1 MGEYMKSIN
10 HMLKAVTSVIIAA
23 VTVFVYMPLTSLA
36 INEFFDNPDDN
47 LISQNEQQTDL
58 LTEVHED
65 APEVHADAYILY
77 DANSGSILLGQNYD
91 VQKEPA
97 SMTKVMTILLALE
110 KLEMT
115 DIVTI
120 TPEMAAAMAEIPSD
134 YVRFGLQEGEE
145 ITVKDLVYAAEL
157 ISANDCCLALGMY
170 MGGTEEA
177 FCAMMNEKATD
188 LGCKNTNFTSAFG
201 YADPENLTTAYDL
214 SLILNEAVTNTDFTE
229 ISKTYSYT
237 VNATNKYSDTRELTN
252 ANRFVKDSDFA
263 YEYYVGGKTGFTD
276 TAGFTLCAS
285 ACKDGRTLVGVVF
298 NAEDSEVR
306 YRDLVSLFEY
316 GYSEFTTVPVS
327 EDEFT
332 SLIDEARLQ
341 LDDLL
346 ADTDLYVDNQTCAMS
361 SYVTTTTDRAQLGST
376 DKVDLSQVLVDS
388 SATEQTINIPLCK
401 CYSDKTYIVGS
412 LNIEITRKGAVVE
425 ITPEKKTGLKTF
437 RNILITFAA
446 ASGLILVLIIAL
458 LIFRRKVIQRR
469 REQSGQR
476 SKML

>member
-1 MGEYMKSIN
+1 MKTIN
-10 HMLKAVTSVIIAA
+10 HISKAVASLFMAII
-23 VTVFVYMPLTSLA
+23 TVFVYMPLTSLA
-36 INEFFDNPDDN
+36 INENFDNPDDD
-47 LISQNEQQTDL
+47 LISQNEQLTDL
-58 LTEVHED
+58 LSENPED
-65 APEVHADAYILY
+65 APTVSADAYILY
-77 DANSGSILLGQNYD
+77 DANSGTILRGNNYD

-120 TPEMAAAMAEIPSD
+120 TPEMAAAMAEIPGD

-145 ITVKDLVYAAEL
+145 ITVKDLIYAAEL

-170 MGGTEEA
+170 MGGTEAE
-177 FCAMMNEKATD
+177 FCAMMNEKAAE

-214 SLILNEAVTNTDFTE
+214 SLILYEAVANTDFTE

-237 VNATNKYSDTRELTN
+237 VAPTNKYSDSRELTN
-252 ANRFVKDSDFA
+252 ANRFIKDSSFA
-263 YEYYVGGKTGFTD
+263 YDYYVGGKTGFTD

-285 ACKDGRTLVGVVF
+285 ACKDGRYLVGVVF

-316 GYSEFTTVPVS
+316 GFSHYTTVAVS
-327 EDEFT
+327 EEEFS

-346 ADTDLYVDNQTCAMS
+346 ADTNLYVESQTCAMS
-361 SYVTTTTDRAQLGST
+361 SYVTTTTDRAQLGSS

-388 SATEQTINIPLCK
+388 SASEQTINIPLCK

-412 LNIEITRKGAVVE
+412 LNIEITQKGSVVE
-425 ITPEKKTGLKTF
+425 ITPEKGTGLKSF

-446 ASGLILVLIIAL
+446 ASGLILVVIIAL
-458 LIFRRKVIQRR
+458 LIFRRKIIQRR

-476 SKML
+476 SQML

>member
-1 MGEYMKSIN
+1 MTKIKHIS
-10 HMLKAVTSVIIAA
+10 KALTAIVMTVA
-23 VTVFVYMPLTSLA
+23 TVFVYMPLSSLA
-36 INEFFDNPDDN
+36 INENFDNPEDN

-58 LTEVHED
+58 LSEQFED
-65 APEVHADAYILY
+65 APVVSADAYILF
-77 DANSGSILLGQNYD
+77 DANSGSILRGANYD

-97 SMTKVMTILLALE
+97 SMTKVMTILLAFE
-110 KLEMT
+110 RLEMT

-120 TPEMAAAMAEIPSD
+120 TPEMASAIAEIPGD
-134 YVRFGLQEGEE
+134 YVKFGLQEGEE

-157 ISANDCCLALGMY
+157 ISANDCCLALGIY

-177 FCAMMNEKATD
+177 FCNIMNEKAD
-188 LGCKNTNFTSAFG
+188 ELGCKNTNFTSAFG

-214 SLILNEAVTNTDFTE
+214 SLILYEAVSNTEFTE

-237 VNATNKYSDTRELTN
+237 VNPTNKYSDSRELYN
-252 ANRFVKDSDFA
+252 ANRFIKDSSFA
-263 YEYYVGGKTGFTD
+263 YDYYVGGKTGFTD
-276 TAGFTLCAS
+276 TAGFTLCAA

-316 GYSEFTTVPVS
+316 GFSHYTTVPVS
-327 EDEFT
+327 EEEFS

-346 ADTDLYVDNQTCAMS
+346 ADTNLYVESQTCAMS
-361 SYVTTTTDRAQLGST
+361 SYVTTTTERAQLGSS

-388 SATEQTINIPLCK
+388 SASEQTINIPLCK

-412 LNIEITRKGAVVE
+412 LNIEITQKGSVVE

-458 LIFRRKVIQRR
+458 LIFRRKIIQRR

>member
-1 MGEYMKSIN
+1 MGENMKRTN
-10 HMLKAVTSVIIAA
+10 HISKAVASLLMAII
-23 VTVFVYMPLTSLA
+23 TVFVYMPLTSLA
-36 INEFFDNPDDN
+36 INENFDNPDDD
-47 LISQNEQQTDL
+47 LISQNEQLTDL
-58 LTEVHED
+58 LSENPED
-65 APEVHADAYILY
+65 APSVSADAYILY
-77 DANSGSILLGQNYD
+77 DANSGTILRGSNYD

-120 TPEMAAAMAEIPSD
+120 TPEMAAAMAEIPGD

-170 MGGTEEA
+170 MGGTEAE
-177 FCAMMNEKATD
+177 FCAMMNEKAAE

-214 SLILNEAVTNTDFTE
+214 SLILYEAVSNTEFTE

-252 ANRFVKDSDFA
+252 ANRFIKDSDFA
-263 YEYYVGGKTGFTD
+263 YDYYVGGKTGFTD
-276 TAGFTLCAS
+276 TAGFTLCAA

-316 GYSEFTTVPVS
+316 GFSHYTTVPVS
-327 EDEFT
+327 EEEFS

-346 ADTDLYVDNQTCAMS
+346 ADTNLYVESQTCAMS
-361 SYVTTTTDRAQLGST
+361 SYVTTTTERAQLGSS

-388 SATEQTINIPLCK
+388 SASEQTINIPLCK

-412 LNIEITRKGAVVE
+412 LNIEITQNGSVVE

-458 LIFRRKVIQRR
+458 LIFRRKIIQRR